1 VVNQPMSASD
11 AWAQV
16 SGYVAEMVT
25 EGSKDA
31 AQILT
36 FMHELKPATRVF
48 TGPVEDLRKAG
59 SE

>member
-1 VVNQPMSASD
+1 MTKPMSASD

-36 FMHELKPATRVF
+36 LMHELKPATRVF
-48 TGPVEDLRKAG
+48 TGSVEDLRKAV